1 MSRIIGRLAVLCA
14 AVAVGCSSSGPER
27 ESYER
32 PRGMVVEQ
40 LGAGGDAELL
50 GDVGRIA
57 LSPGALR
64 ERVRVLTS
72 QQRLRTA
79 ATLVRGYPDVTLE
92 LLRSCNDGCGSD
104 PAVRFISRL
113 HDIQCMPQDADT
125 VQAWDS
131 VLAVRNDAPS
141 RFDAFDEQRIKFLN
155 MSRSGDFAGAANI
168 RMETTVVESD
178 PPLLRAEAWRL
189 RGTGF
194 FLLNDHAAAAEAFA
208 RARAAAADHST
219 YFNAKLALLESESR
233 RRAGQREEAIAVW
246 LEALRLAADLA
257 TRQHPVRDPVLW
269 EHAIEV
275 RPGTTPWPGFLG
287 TALPTP
293 IAASVTEETSASAES
308 AVWALIGQWRL
319 ERAEGESALIALK
332 RSEAL
337 VQDARAVGTLR
348 HLQAKALMQLDQ
360 ADAATVILMDLAGR
374 DDTVIAAKARG
385 TFGTLQ
391 IGLGRY
397 QEGAQLLDAAVR
409 LGQVEPWDELNQT
422 RADLALALL
431 MLGLE
436 EQGLEQLHTA
446 QAAFAEYG
454 QVDELIR

>member
-219 YFNAKLALLESESR
+219 Y
-233 RRAGQREEAIAVW
+233 
-246 LEALRLAADLA
+246 
-257 TRQHPVRDPVLW
+257 
-269 EHAIEV
+269 
-275 RPGTTPWPGFLG
+275 
-287 TALPTP
+287 
-293 IAASVTEETSASAES
+293 
-308 AVWALIGQWRL
+308 
-319 ERAEGESALIALK
+319 
-332 RSEAL
+332 
-337 VQDARAVGTLR
+337 
-348 HLQAKALMQLDQ
+348 
-360 ADAATVILMDLAGR
+360 
-374 DDTVIAAKARG
+374 
-385 TFGTLQ
+385 
-391 IGLGRY
+391 
-397 QEGAQLLDAAVR
+397 
-409 LGQVEPWDELNQT
+409 
-422 RADLALALL
+422 
-431 MLGLE
+431 
-436 EQGLEQLHTA
+436 
-446 QAAFAEYG
+446 
-454 QVDELIR
+454 